1 MALGD
6 ADWLA
11 VLLRAL
17 VYTGTVLSAGAV
29 LFRLTFPT
37 LRCVVPTL
45 RRQIALGGL
54 LLIICEPLR
63 YILFQLQIAGGD
75 FALALSPSMRWIG
88 LETPLGQA
96 ALMRLAALAVVLTVG
111 LRFRLVGLAAAAVMI
126 GAYLLEGHTA
136 SDEARAVLAPLLFVH
151 LVAVHWWIGALPP
164 LRVAASSSPLD
175 TLASTLQRFGSIA
188 LWGVGLLAA
197 AGVVLLVVLTDW
209 RLNLGAGYQQ
219 SFALKLA
226 LVGLI
231 LAIAALNRLRIT
243 PQLARHDP
251 AGRGTLKTSLNVE
264 LIVAIAILCASAV
277 VTAFPPTSE

>member
-1 MALGD
+1 MALGE
-6 ADWLA
+6 ADVLA

-17 VYTGTVLSAGAV
+17 VYTGTVLAAGAV
-29 LFRLTFPT
+29 LFRLTFPALAT
-37 LRCVVPTL
+37 VLPAL
-45 RRQIALGGL
+45 RRQIALGAV

-96 ALMRLAALAVVLTVG
+96 ALVRLAGLAVVLAAG
-111 LRFRLVGLAAAAVMI
+111 LRFRLFGVAAATVMI
-126 GAYLLEGHTA
+126 GAYLVEGHTA
-136 SDEARAVLAPLLFVH
+136 SDEARTVLAPLLFVH

-175 TLASTLQRFGSIA
+175 TLASTLQRFGAIA

-197 AGVVLLVVLTDW
+197 GGVVLLVVLTDW
-209 RLNLGAGYQQ
+209 RMNFAAAYQQ
-219 SFALKLA
+219 AFALKLG

-264 LIVAIAILCASAV
+264 LIVAVAILCASAL